1 MKEIES
7 IPPHVRRLGE
17 MREVLYDQGFAALA
31 DPVLPVYQVY
41 RDVPFS
47 RLNCSSSLTELRYDV
62 TLIPPVSLGLECPR
76 TYGHYHS
83 AGPRGATYAEIYEV
97 LQGTLHLLIQ
107 RTEKDVVVEVRLI
120 EGHPGDKVV
129 VPPSYGH
136 VLINPGDVLLATG
149 NLISGRC
156 VADYELWR
164 RRSGGAYYELKKGEF
179 VKNPNYGNVP
189 EMKPE
194 PCRSRFPKNLRLT
207 ELLSRNRDDFR
218 FLVDPLSYEEN

>member
-31 DPVLPVYQVY
+31 DPALPVYQVY

-47 RLNCSSSLTELRYDV
+47 RPNPSLSLTELRYDV
-62 TLIPPVSLGLECPR
+62 TLIPPMSLGAECPR

-83 AGPRGATYAEIYEV
+83 AGPGGVTYAEIYEV
-97 LQGTLHLLIQ
+97 LQGTMHLLIQ
-107 RTEKDVVVEVRLI
+107 RTERDAVAEVRLI

-129 VPPSYGH
+129 VPPSHGH

-149 NLISGRC
+149 NLISRRC
-156 VADYELWR
+156 GADYEIWR
-164 RRSGGAYYELKKGEF
+164 RRRGGAYYELKKSGF
-179 VKNPNYGNVP
+179 VKNPIYGNVA

-218 FLVDPLSYEEN
+218 FLVDPLSYEQN

>member
-107 RTEKDVVVEVRLI
+107 RTEKDTVAEVRLI

-136 VLINPGDVLLATG
+136 VLINPSDVLLATG

-164 RRSGGAYYELKKGEF
+164 RRRGGAYYELKKGEF

-218 FLVDPLSYEEN
+218 FLVDPLSYEQN